1 MHTAVPPTAMTSPR
15 AATPIVIHTNN
26 MEWPAAGWLAAVVR
40 SVLPSPN
47 VEKDNKL
54 LFNRKLYL
62 GTSYI
67 IRIIFPD
74 IPIICDSG

>member
-15 AATPIVIHTNN
+15 TATPIVIHTNN

-47 VEKDNKL
+47 VEKDN
-54 LFNRKLYL
+54 
-62 GTSYI
+62 
-67 IRIIFPD
+67 
-74 IPIICDSG
+74 